1 MNLIINAPDYVK
13 NVEKRIIENGYLCF
27 LVGGC
32 IRDTLLG
39 KDVKDYDLTTNCQIN
54 ILLKIFEN
62 YHIIN
67 KNGEKH
73 NTLTIHIDGFNV
85 EITTFKHEEYE
96 DNSIEVDL
104 THRDLTI
111 NALAY
116 GNKLIDVVGGYYD
129 LKNKII
135 RAPID
140 PEKRFQE
147 DPLRILRALRFS
159 SQLGFTIETNT
170 QESIHEC
177 MDLLRGVSKER
188 IKKEFE
194 EMLEGANLYNVLNEY
209 YDVLFLIIPEL
220 SVTYNFDQKNK
231 YHKNTLYKHI
241 INVCCNIDQNA
252 KNKSLIR
259 MAALLHD
266 IAKPKCF
273 TIDKNGNGHFYGHA
287 EAGSIMALDILKRLK
302 YSNSDI
308 EKIIYLIKYHDSTIN
323 LNKKSIRKN
332 FSHTPNEDEELFY
345 MLLELMNADKL
356 DHTVCELIDIDRVKA
371 IMDEIKK
378 NDLCLKISDLKVNG
392 NDMMRLGFKGKDI
405 GNALNYLLECVIDED
420 IVNEKDEL
428 INKVIKY
435 KNNN

>member
-220 SVTYNFDQKNK
+220 SVPYNFDQKNK